1 MVNLLSIRDADL
13 DTLEK
18 CRDYTVGV
26 IECSKA
32 GVTTISLFAE
42 AGFRVIAVA
51 ANPHTLEM
59 LKKGRTPF
67 STKNFLFEKYL
78 QKGLLTLS
86 SDVRK
91 ATAESNIVVVALQT
105 PIDRRKRPNY
115 SILEKACREIGMG
128 LKKGSLVLFVNTTGP
143 GTVEAMCEVVEAASG
158 LKVGADFALAASPI
172 KINSMGQL
180 STAADSVSVMGAVDE
195 SSRRSARVVL
205 NRVSQADMA
214 VVSSIRTAEILN
226 LLQAAKSEI
235 SQAVSNEFALV
246 CEKLKI
252 DFPEVLEVSNARA
265 QFSLPN
271 PGMANGPSRRS
282 LFLLQEGVE
291 RVNADLNLTNLARKM
306 NDDIATYTFRLVKD
320 ALKACGKTV
329 RRSKLSVLGISSHPD
344 VKEPPGAL
352 TRKAIRLLKSKVRTV
367 EIYDPFFSKREF
379 IELGF
384 EGKKLSKAVEK
395 TDCVVILTG
404 HSKFER
410 LNLKKVRLLA
420 KKSPAIVDM
429 GLVINPLKAEKHGF
443 IYRGLGRGV
452 WTK

>member
-1 MVNLLSIRDADL
+1 MVNMLSIRDADL

-18 CRDYTVGV
+18 RRDYTAAV

-51 ANPHTLEM
+51 SNPHTLEM

-67 STKNFLFEKYL
+67 SSKNFLLEKHL

-86 SDVRK
+86 PDARK
-91 ATAESNIVVVALQT
+91 ATAESNIVVVAPQT

-115 SILEKACREIGMG
+115 TILEKTCREIGMG

-143 GTVEAMCEVVEAASG
+143 GTVEAMCEVMESASG
-158 LKVGADFALAASPI
+158 LKVGTDFALAASPI
-172 KINSMGQL
+172 QINSMEQV
-180 STAADSVSVMGAVDE
+180 SSAAGSVSVMGAVDE

-205 NRVSQADMA
+205 NRVSQADVA
-214 VVSSIRTAEILN
+214 VVDSMRTAEILN

-252 DFPEVLEVSNARA
+252 DFPEVLEVSNTHA
-265 QFSLPN
+265 QFSLPK
-271 PGMANGPSRRS
+271 PGIANGPSRRS

-329 RRSKLSVLGISSHPD
+329 RRSKLSVLGIASQPD

-379 IELGF
+379 TELGF
-384 EGKKLSKAVEK
+384 EGKRLSKAVEK

-429 GLVINPLKAEKHGF
+429 GLVIDPLKAEKHGF
-443 IYRGLGRGV
+443 IYRGLGRGI

>member
-1 MVNLLSIRDADL
+1 MANMLSIKDADL
-13 DTLEK
+13 DTSEK

-51 ANPHTLEM
+51 SNPHTLEM

-67 STKNFLFEKYL
+67 STKDFLLQKYL

-91 ATAESNIVVVALQT
+91 ATAESNILVITPQT

-115 SILEKACREIGMG
+115 TILEKTCREIGMS

-143 GTVEAMCEVVEAASG
+143 GTTEAMCEVIEAASG
-158 LKVGADFALAASPI
+158 LKVGTDFALAASPI
-172 KINSMGQL
+172 QINPMEEPN
-180 STAADSVSVMGAVDE
+180 TAAGSVSVMGAVDE
-195 SSRRSARVVL
+195 PSRRSARIVL
-205 NRVSQADMA
+205 NRVSQADVA
-214 VVSSIRTAEILN
+214 VVGSIRAAEILN
-226 LLQAAKSEI
+226 LMQAAKSEV

-252 DFPEVLEVSNARA
+252 DFPEVLEVSNTRA
-265 QFSLPN
+265 QFSLPK
-271 PGMANGPSRRS
+271 PGIANGPSRRS
-282 LFLLQEGVE
+282 LYLLQEGIE
-291 RVNADLNLTNLARKM
+291 RVNADLTLTNLARKM
-306 NDDIATYTFRLVKD
+306 NDDTATYTFRLVKD

-344 VKEPPGAL
+344 IKEPPGAL
-352 TRKAIRLLKSKVRTV
+352 TRKVIRLLKGKVRTV

-379 IELGF
+379 IELGL

-429 GLVINPLKAEKHGF
+429 GLVIDPLKAEKHGF
-443 IYRGLGRGV
+443 IYRGLGRGI